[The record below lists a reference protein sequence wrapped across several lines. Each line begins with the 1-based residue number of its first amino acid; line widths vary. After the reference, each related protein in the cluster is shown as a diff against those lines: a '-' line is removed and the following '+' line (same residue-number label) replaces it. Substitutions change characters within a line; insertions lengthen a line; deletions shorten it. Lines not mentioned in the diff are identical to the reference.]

1 MPIIPAL
8 GRSRQEN
15 YYKFKV
21 GDIYIA
27 RSARLHSETLSKK
40 KKQKTKTKQ
49 KPSRNTQMSLL
60 V

>member
-8 GRSRQEN
+8 GSSRQEN
-15 YYKFKV
+15 YYKFEV

-27 RSARLHSETLSKK
+27 RSARLHSETLSK
-40 KKQKTKTKQ
+40 TN
-49 KPSRNTQMSLL
+49 KPSRNSQMILL

>member
-40 KKQKTKTKQ
+40 KKTKNENKTKTQ
-49 KPSRNTQMSLL
+49 
-60 V
+60 